1 MEKIRQIDNYVIYQE
16 SDEDYKYYVVKSV
29 SEAWKLTYRNDTA
42 QYNIIDYFV
51 YRDEELEAFSAVL
64 GFWFLTTN
72 VLLDG
77 QLISE
82 VTESIDALVKRS
94 LDKWGDDEEVDD
106 AGDKFVDE
114 VMETVENGNV

>member
-29 SEAWKLTYRNDTA
+29 SGAWKLTYRNDTS
-42 QYNIIDYFV
+42 QYNVIDYFV

-77 QLISE
+77 QLITE
-82 VTESIDALVKRS
+82 VVESINQLVNRS
-94 LDKWGDDEEVDD
+94 LEKWGDDEEVDD

-114 VMETVENGNV
+114 VMETVENGKV